1 MFHISPR
8 VVSQSVFCREREGD
22 RTKKRGNFGSKFKK
36 KRKITHHDGVQRH
49 SRPIV
54 VSTTGR
60 LERNGL
66 RDIFPFDRDA
76 AVVVSVDQRKK
87 VSKNIIYM
95 RLDTDTK
102 IKARGRRV

>member
-1 MFHISPR
+1 MKR
-8 VVSQSVFCREREGD
+8 RGQN
-22 RTKKRGNFGSKFKK
+22 KKRGKFWFKIQ

-66 RDIFPFDRDA
+66 RDIFPFDRN
-76 AVVVSVDQRKK
+76 AVHISVVFFRNNNNNNNS
-87 VSKNIIYM
+87 
-95 RLDTDTK
+95 
-102 IKARGRRV
+102 

>member
-1 MFHISPR
+1 M
-8 VVSQSVFCREREGD
+8 
-22 RTKKRGNFGSKFKK
+22 
-36 KRKITHHDGVQRH
+36 QRH
-49 SRPIV
+49 SRIIII
-54 VSTTGR
+54 TTTDYRR
-60 LERNGL
+60 LERYGL

>member
-8 VVSQSVFCREREGD
+8 VVSQSVFSFCGEREGD
-22 RTKKRGNFGSKFKK
+22 RKKKKGNFGSKFKK

-49 SRPIV
+49 SRTIL

-66 RDIFPFDRDA
+66 RDIFPFDRNAVDIS
-76 AVVVSVDQRKK
+76 VVVFR
-87 VSKNIIYM
+87 NNNNNNNNN
-95 RLDTDTK
+95 
-102 IKARGRRV
+102 

>member
-8 VVSQSVFCREREGD
+8 VVSQSVFSFLWRKRRGTEQ
-22 RTKKRGNFGSKFKK
+22 KKGGNFGSKFKK

-49 SRPIV
+49 SRTIL

-66 RDIFPFDRDA
+66 RDIFPFDRN
-76 AVVVSVDQRKK
+76 AVDISVVFRNNNNNNNNS
-87 VSKNIIYM
+87 
-95 RLDTDTK
+95 
-102 IKARGRRV
+102 

>member
-8 VVSQSVFCREREGD
+8 VVSQSVFSFLWRKRRGQN
-22 RTKKRGNFGSKFKK
+22 KKGGNFGSKFKK

-49 SRPIV
+49 SRTIL

-66 RDIFPFDRDA
+66 RDIFPFDRN
-76 AVVVSVDQRKK
+76 AVDISVVFRNNNNNNNNS
-87 VSKNIIYM
+87 
-95 RLDTDTK
+95 
-102 IKARGRRV
+102 

>member
-8 VVSQSVFCREREGD
+8 AVSQSVFCCEEKG
-22 RTKKRGNFGSKFKK
+22 TEQKKGGNFGSKFKK

-49 SRPIV
+49 SRTIV
-54 VSTTGR
+54 VTTTGR

-76 AVVVSVDQRKK
+76 VDISVVFRNNNNNS
-87 VSKNIIYM
+87 
-95 RLDTDTK
+95 
-102 IKARGRRV
+102 

>member
-8 VVSQSVFCREREGD
+8 VVSQSVFSFLWRKRRGQN
-22 RTKKRGNFGSKFKK
+22 KKKGEILVQNS

-49 SRPIV
+49 SRTIL

-66 RDIFPFDRDA
+66 RDIFPFDRN
-76 AVVVSVDQRKK
+76 AVDISVVFRNNNNNNNS
-87 VSKNIIYM
+87 
-95 RLDTDTK
+95 
-102 IKARGRRV
+102 

>member
-1 MFHISPR
+1 MCVCVCKFKTQICFIYHRGQS
-8 VVSQSVFCREREGD
+8 VSQFFVEKEKGD
-22 RTKKRGNFGSKFKK
+22 RTKKGGNFGSKFKK

-49 SRPIV
+49 SRTIL

-76 AVVVSVDQRKK
+76 VDISVVFFRNNNNNNNNNNS
-87 VSKNIIYM
+87 
-95 RLDTDTK
+95 
-102 IKARGRRV
+102 